1 MKMISSVSPLASQA
15 DERARQKRLAKRYN
29 DPDFRERVNLTKR
42 FVQQGVPLGEARE
55 KVGLDK
61 QKFDDYWDDVVYV
74 IAHNYFK
81 TENLVLEWTIRQ
93 QVRYQMALET
103 YNMAKKDND
112 LGEMNKA
119 IMLMMK
125 VDENSL
131 QLQQAMGL
139 IKPMKV
145 DDNDQGQG
153 EGISHEQLLLTE
165 ERILRK
171 YQLQRDAQ
179 PPITIDVQHR
189 SSPGGETDSVEQ
201 TPLAQDSTRGPLE
214 GNNIP

>member
-15 DERARQKRLAKRYN
+15 DERARQRRLAKRYN

-61 QKFDDYWDDVVYV
+61 QKFDDYWDDLVYV

-139 IKPMKV
+139 IKPMKL

-189 SSPGGETDSVEQ
+189 PSPGGETDSVEQ
-201 TPLAQDSTRGPLE
+201 TPLAKDPTRGPLE
-214 GNNIP
+214 GNNIT